1 MSEATKLFF
10 IVGESTI
17 TSPYK
22 YKKFRLPKKVQVKKK
37 IDQVLILLADNSTPT
52 ARVWNTS
59 VGWGLVGKMP
69 NRRCFQSG

>member
-22 YKKFRLPKKVQVKKK
+22 YKKFRLPKKVQVPEKK
-37 IDQVLILLADNSTPT
+37 DQVLILLSQTIPHQPPGFGTP
-52 ARVWNTS
+52 VWAG
-59 VGWGLVGKMP
+59 V
-69 NRRCFQSG
+69 